1 VTTRSIPTVRA
12 ALASPV
18 ADGLL
23 AAALLCVGEAE
34 LLGGSTYQG
43 VPVWPGSEAVNAL
56 IVIPALTLPLA
67 FRRTRPL
74 AAFLAVMATI
84 ALASLLLG
92 GGEAVTLFI
101 VMVVAVYSGA
111 ANAGRPALVA
121 VVAAGAATLH
131 VVRDPQVDG
140 VGDVL
145 FGFGLFAVAWVFGL
159 AVSRRQH
166 RIVSLERTTV
176 ALEAGREEHA
186 RAAVA
191 QERGRIARELHDV
204 VAHAVSVIVVQSQ
217 AGQRTL
223 GQDEDKTRGALE
235 AIEGTARQALDEMRR
250 LLVMLRD
257 VDDASGTTAPQ
268 PGLGQL
274 DVLAGQFR
282 EAGLPVTVTVEG
294 QVVALAAGLDLSAY
308 RVIQEGLTNALKHG
322 GGAPAS
328 VRLRYGARHLEV
340 DVTDAGDGRSQGEG
354 SGHGLVGM
362 RERVSLYGGELESGP
377 RPDGGWRLHARLP
390 LEPAP

>member
-1 VTTRSIPTVRA
+1 
-12 ALASPV
+12 
-18 ADGLL
+18 
-23 AAALLCVGEAE
+23 
-34 LLGGSTYQG
+34 
-43 VPVWPGSEAVNAL
+43 
-56 IVIPALTLPLA
+56 
-67 FRRTRPL
+67 
-74 AAFLAVMATI
+74 
-84 ALASLLLG
+84 
-92 GGEAVTLFI
+92 
-101 VMVVAVYSGA
+101 
-111 ANAGRPALVA
+111 
-121 VVAAGAATLH
+121 
-131 VVRDPQVDG
+131 

-159 AVSRRQH
+159 AVSRRQR
-166 RIVSLERTTV
+166 RIVSLQRTTV

-186 RAAVA
+186 RAAVS

-340 DVTDAGDGRSQGEG
+340 DVTDAGDGRRQGEG

>member
-1 VTTRSIPTVRA
+1 
-12 ALASPV
+12 
-18 ADGLL
+18 
-23 AAALLCVGEAE
+23 E

-43 VPVWPGSEAVNAL
+43 APVWPGSEAVNAL

-74 AAFLAVMATI
+74 AAFLAVMTTI

-111 ANAGRPALVA
+111 ANAGRPGLVA
-121 VVAAGAATLH
+121 VIAAVAATLH
-131 VVRDPQVDG
+131 VVRDPQVHG
-140 VGDVL
+140 VGDVV

-186 RAAVA
+186 RAAV
-191 QERGRIARELHDV
+191 ARELHDV

-257 VDDASGTTAPQ
+257 VDDASGTTSPQ
-268 PGLGQL
+268 PGLAQL
-274 DVLAGQFR
+274 DALAGQFR
-282 EAGLPVTVTVEG
+282 EAGLPVTVEVEG
-294 QVVALAAGLDLSAY
+294 EAVPL
-308 RVIQEGLTNALKHG
+308 
-322 GGAPAS
+322 PA
-328 VRLRYGARHLEV
+328 
-340 DVTDAGDGRSQGEG
+340 
-354 SGHGLVGM
+354 
-362 RERVSLYGGELESGP
+362 
-377 RPDGGWRLHARLP
+377 
-390 LEPAP
+390 